1 MRRKD
6 REITAPEEIEAIIR
20 KTRILHLGLHDGEF
34 PYIVPLHYGYEQ
46 NEESGQYM
54 FYMHGAREGH
64 KLDLIRRNPHVCV
77 ELDCDEA
84 IVSGGDIP
92 CAYGAV
98 YASVIGRGNAEIV
111 EDEKE
116 KIHGLELLMRHQTGR
131 EFAIAP
137 QMASSVCVIKVT
149 LIELT
154 AKSRKP
160 APGKNN

>member
-92 CAYGAV
+92 WAEGAE
-98 YASVIGRGNAEIV
+98 YASVIGRGMAEVV
-111 EDEKE
+111 EDEVE
-116 KIHGLELLMRHQTGR
+116 KIHGLELLMKHQTGR
-131 EFAIAP
+131 AFVITP
-137 QMASSVCVIKVT
+137 QMASSVSVIKVT
-149 LIELT
+149 LSEVT
-154 AKSRKP
+154 AKTRKP
-160 APGKNN
+160 APGKNK